1 MCGICGLFN
10 TSSDANVSTLHSMA
24 NLLRHR
30 GPDDEGYIAV
40 STRDGVVTSLGGADS
55 QLPLPDV
62 AHFDGG
68 ADLFFAH
75 RRLSIIDLSPAGHQ
89 PMSSNDGALWTTYN
103 GELYNYIDL
112 RAELEKHGHVFR
124 TRTDTEVLLAA
135 YSEWGEECLD
145 RFDGMWAF
153 VLYDKR
159 RNLLFGSRDRFGVK
173 PLYYVENNAIFA
185 FASEVKAFAAL
196 PGFRRTVRS
205 EAVFD
210 YLAFGV
216 ERWDDGTTFLAE
228 VMELPPAH
236 AFRFDLAEKRLYV
249 RRYYELPYHDGAVWE
264 QFCEKKAAEHV
275 ERVRELVLA
284 SVRRRLVSDVPVGSC
299 LSGGIDSSSIFGAI
313 GAILKNERIAEVG
326 ERPRA
331 FTACY
336 DDASIDESAWARL
349 AAEHTGGEW
358 HTVYP
363 RGDELIEDL
372 EDLVYTQDF
381 PFGSTSIY
389 AQYRVMKLAKERGVT
404 VLLDGQGGDELFA
417 GYAPHHSALF
427 REMLRMGA
435 WRDLAR
441 EWRGMANA
449 PMRKKAILK
458 SMLIGALPENLPRS
472 FKQMAYDKRY
482 PLLEFISPELKQRHL
497 SLTLDRLA
505 GGTCRGSLNK
515 MLFASMSSSS
525 LPPLLRYEDRSS
537 MRFQIE
543 SRTPF
548 ADDRTLIETVFSIP
562 SVYKIHGGFSKCL
575 LRESMKP
582 LLPQSIYRR
591 QDKIGFATPEYS
603 WIQPKSDYFRSLIND
618 SLSEY
623 LDITKIRQEWNSLMA
638 RQPKRGILP
647 LWKLLN
653 LAMWVK
659 RIGANNSLRITR

>member
-1 MCGICGLFN
+1 MCGICGLLN
-10 TSSDANVSTLHSMA
+10 INLNANASTLHSMA

-40 STRDGVVTSLGGADS
+40 STRDGAVTPLGGADS
-55 QLPLPDV
+55 QVSLPDV
-62 AHFDGG
+62 SRFDGC

-89 PMSSNDGALWTTYN
+89 PMSSDDGNLWVTYN
-103 GELYNYIDL
+103 GELYNFPEI
-112 RAELEKHGHVFR
+112 RAELEGRGYLFR

-135 YSEWGEECLD
+135 YAEWGEECLD

-173 PLYYVENNAIFA
+173 PLYYVKNDALFA
-185 FASEVKAFAAL
+185 FASEAKAFAAL

-216 ERWDDGTTFLAE
+216 ERWEDGTTFLSE

-236 AFRFDLAEKRLYV
+236 AFRFDLAEKRLHV
-249 RRYYELPYHDGAVWE
+249 RRYYELPYHDGKVWE
-264 QFCEKKAAEHV
+264 PFCEKKAAGHV
-275 ERVRELVLA
+275 EQVRELVFA
-284 SVRRRLVSDVPVGSC
+284 SVRRHLSSDVPVGSC

-326 ERPRA
+326 DRPRA

-363 RGDELIEDL
+363 QGDELIADL

-404 VLLDGQGGDELFA
+404 VLLDGQGGDELFT
-417 GYAPHHSALF
+417 GYTPYYTAFF
-427 REMLRMGA
+427 REMLGKCA

-441 EWRGMANA
+441 EWRGLGNA
-449 PMRKKAILK
+449 PTGKKGVLK
-458 SMLIGALPENLPRS
+458 GMLIGVLKKHLPRS
-472 FKQMAYDKRY
+472 VKQMGYGKRN
-482 PLLEFISPELKQRHL
+482 PLLEYISPELKQQHF
-497 SLTLDRLA
+497 SAALDRLA
-505 GGTCRGSLNK
+505 GRICDWRSLNQ
-515 MLFASMSSSS
+515 MLFSLMSSAS
-525 LPPLLRYEDRSS
+525 LPSLLRYEDRNS

-548 ADDRTLIETVFSIP
+548 ADDRLMIEEVFAIP
-562 SVYKIHGGFSKCL
+562 SVYKIHGGFSKWL
-575 LRESMKP
+575 LRESMRP
-582 LLPQSIYRR
+582 ILPEKIYKR
-591 QDKIGFATPEYS
+591 QDKIGFATPEHA
-603 WIQPKSDYFRSLIND
+603 WLRPKSEYFQSLMND
-618 SLSEY
+618 SLSDY
-623 LDITKIRQEWNSLMA
+623 LNVGKIRREWSDLME
-638 RQPKRGILP
+638 RQPKQGALP
-647 LWKLLN
+647 LWRLLN
-653 LAMWVK
+653 VAMWADK
-659 RIGANNSLRITR
+659 TRKKTRRLT